1 MSQKWV
7 VVADQS
13 RARIFAMDS
22 PSAPLREI
30 EDLLHPAG
38 RQRAQELKSDRPP
51 RLFRGKGEASH
62 PVDTKVDV
70 KEQEAINFARR
81 IADRIE
87 RARTQAEL
95 TQLVVIAP
103 PDFLG
108 VLRAA
113 LSPSAMKHLVQTI
126 DKNLVRDRGGDPRV
140 SVARAH
146 RLKFRPHPSR

>member
-62 PVDTKVDV
+62 PVEAKVDV
-70 KEQEAINFARR
+70 KEHEAISFARR

-95 TQLVVIAP
+95 TQLVLVAP

-113 LSPSAMKHLVQTI
+113 LSPPAMKHVVQTL
-126 DKNLVRDRGGDPRV
+126 DKNLVRETEMEIREYL
-140 SVARAH
+140 SH
-146 RLKFRPHPSR
+146 RPTA

>member
-38 RQRAQELKSDRPP
+38 RQRAQELKSDRP
-51 RLFRGKGEASH
+51 SH
-62 PVDTKVDV
+62 PVEAKVDV
-70 KEQEAINFARR
+70 KEHEAISFARR

-95 TQLVVIAP
+95 TQLVIVAP

-113 LSPSAMKHLVQTI
+113 LSPPAMKHVVQTL
-126 DKNLVRDRGGDPRV
+126 DKNLVRETEAEIREYL
-140 SVARAH
+140 SH
-146 RLKFRPHPSR
+146 RPTA